1 MAQALGYFKPTSDGF
16 EGIISTLT
24 IKATVDIVPNADK
37 KNDMEPDYRIFAS
50 TGLEMGGI
58 WKRIAKSTGAECLS
72 ATLTAPELG
81 RKVYANL
88 VPTNQKDGKHV
99 LLWNAQ

>member
-1 MAQALGYFKPTSDGF
+1 MAQALGYFKATADGF
-16 EGIISTLT
+16 EGVITTLT
-24 IKATVDIVPNADK
+24 LKAGVNIVPNADK
-37 KNDMEPDYRIFAS
+37 KTEKEPDYRIYAA

-58 WKRIAKSTGAECLS
+58 WKRMAKSTGAECLS

-81 RKVYANL
+81 RKIYGNL
-88 VPTNQKDGKHV
+88 VPTKEGEGKHV